1 MKSGGHPLFYRE
13 HTIPTNIIIRQVHC
27 LVEIFRLLAQ
37 ILPQNLLNLT
47 SLMPSKSATRST
59 KHRLSTTEKAIHK
72 RPPRTR
78 ASAAIK
84 TATQAL
90 LPKGR
95 HSARRT
101 VTPAASQVSLTS
113 SHSDASVTAD
123 IADIK
128 LIQEGFS
135 DALDEI
141 KERFEGLE
149 SSIMTTITNALENR
163 SPPAANAF
171 TRSFA
176 GMNPAEALQSVMS
189 WVESSVMT
197 NVVARTLDV
206 THFIKLLPILE
217 RPKGQVNP
225 GTTSNVVINSE
236 TGKTSISEST
246 VNYEKV
252 YTDSATLIN
261 ALTLYAVIRDLYDV
275 DNLGFGPAIFLYVR
289 QILVWSKKY
298 KWSAI
303 VNYFVA
309 HFTKYQ
315 STNDPHEWYKTDL
328 QMFADHLSSEKLPA
342 LPPPAKSR
350 SSASSSAPTSS
361 KSVVCKNWNSEKG
374 CTWKTCPR
382 THACLQCGKDHTVLL
397 CTESSR

>member
-1 MKSGGHPLFYRE
+1 
-13 HTIPTNIIIRQVHC
+13 
-27 LVEIFRLLAQ
+27 
-37 ILPQNLLNLT
+37 
-47 SLMPSKSATRST
+47 MPPKSAARST

-72 RPPRTR
+72 RPSRPRAT
-78 ASAAIK
+78 AAVK
-84 TATQAL
+84 TATQTL
-90 LPKGR
+90 LPRGR
-95 HSARRT
+95 HSASLATPRG
-101 VTPAASQVSLTS
+101 VTPAASQISLTPP
-113 SHSDASVTAD
+113 HSNVSVTAD
-123 IADIK
+123 IADMK

-141 KERFEGLE
+141 KERFESLE

-163 SPPAANAF
+163 SPPAPNTF

-206 THFIKLLPILE
+206 AHFIKLLPIIE

-236 TGKTSISEST
+236 TGKTSVSEST

-252 YTDSATLIN
+252 YTDSVTLVN
-261 ALTLYAVIRDLYDV
+261 ALTLYAVIRDLHDI

-289 QILVWSKKY
+289 QILIWSKKY

-315 STNDPHEWYKTDL
+315 STNDPHKWYTTDL

-342 LPPPAKSR
+342 LLPAKSKLP
-350 SSASSSAPTSS
+350 ASSSIPMFS
-361 KSVVCKNWNSEKG
+361 KSVICKNWNSEKG

-382 THACLQCGKDHTVLL
+382 THVCLQCGRDHTALL
-397 CTESSR
+397 CTESSH

>member
-13 HTIPTNIIIRQVHC
+13 HTIPTNMIIRQVHC

-101 VTPAASQVSLTS
+101 VSPAASQVSLTS

-141 KERFEGLE
+141 KERFDGLE

-176 GMNPAEALQSVMS
+176 GMNPTEALQSVMS

-206 THFIKLLPILE
+206 AHFIKLLLIIE
-217 RPKGQVNP
+217 RLKGQVNP
-225 GTTSNVVINSE
+225 GTTSNVNSE
-236 TGKTSISEST
+236 TGKTSVGEST

-252 YTDSATLIN
+252 YIDSITLVN
-261 ALTLYAVIRDLYDV
+261 ALTLYAVIRDLHDI

-289 QILVWSKKY
+289 EILIWSKKY

-303 VNYFVA
+303 VNYFVT

-315 STNDPHEWYKTDL
+315 STNDPHKWYTTDL
-328 QMFADHLSSEKLPA
+328 QIFADYLSSKKLPTLPSVKSKLPA
-342 LPPPAKSR
+342 F
-350 SSASSSAPTSS
+350 SSTSLSS
-361 KSVVCKNWNSEKG
+361 KSVICKNWNSEKG

-382 THACLQCGKDHTVLL
+382 THVCLQCGGDHTALH
-397 CTESSR
+397 CTQSSH